1 VENREKSSL
10 YSSISIFNN
19 LSLYEKTVVNRFESI
34 LDIIATLLV

>member
-19 LSLYEKTVVNRFESI
+19 LSLYEKTVVK
-34 LDIIATLLV
+34 